1 MPLRQEAAEGVKDMS
16 GNRSVV
22 FRGTENMQVEDLNF
36 PKLEMPNGKKAPHGV
51 VLKIVTSNI
60 CGSDLH
66 IYRGSFPV
74 PDGMVMGHEMTGEV
88 VELGSDVEFLKEGDL
103 VSVPFNVACGRCRNC
118 RNGRTEV
125 CQTCNP
131 DVNCAAYGFNL
142 GDWDGGQAEYLFVPY
157 ADFQLL
163 KFPDRD
169 QAMEKIRDL
178 TLLSDILPTAF
189 HGLMEAGAKPGSTVY
204 LAGAGPVGRCGAAAA
219 RLLGASCI
227 IVGDYD
233 KDRLDLV
240 KRNGCETIDLNE
252 DVPLQDQIEKILGEP
267 MVDCAVDYVGT
278 EAHGIGK
285 EASNQD
291 PAHAINQVIDATR
304 AGGATGVVGVYGPD
318 PLADSE
324 AERKGV
330 YPIDFGNAWIKSPK
344 ISAGQAPIM
353 HYNYNLMQAILWDRM
368 PYLSDMLNTKV
379 ISLDEVPQAYADFNQ
394 GSAEKYIIDP
404 HGMIKA

>member
-1 MPLRQEAAEGVKDMS
+1 MA

-22 FRGTENMQVEDLNF
+22 FRGVKNMQVEDLDF
-36 PKLEMPNGKKAPHGV
+36 PKLQMPNGKKAPHGV
-51 VLKIVTSNI
+51 VLKIVASNI

-66 IYRGSFPV
+66 IYRGSFPA

-88 VELGSDVEFLKEGDL
+88 VEIGSDVEFLKEGDL

-131 DVNCAAYGFNL
+131 DADSAAYGFNL
-142 GDWDGGQAEYLFVPY
+142 GGWDGGQAEYLFVPY

-178 TLLSDILPTAF
+178 ALLSDILPTAF

-204 LAGAGPVGRCGAAAA
+204 IAGAGPVGRCGAAAA

-227 IVGDYD
+227 IVGDHD
-233 KDRLDLV
+233 KDRLALM

-285 EASNQD
+285 DADKED
-291 PAHAINQVIDATR
+291 PAYAINQVIDVTR
-304 AGGATGVVGVYGPD
+304 AGGATGIIGIYGPD
-318 PLADSE
+318 PLADSKDE
-324 AERKGV
+324 QNGI
-330 YPIDFGNAWIKSPK
+330 YPIEFGNAWIKSPK
-344 ISAGQAPIM
+344 ITAGQAPIM
-353 HYNYNLMQAILWDRM
+353 HYNYELMQAILWDRM
-368 PYLSDMLNTKV
+368 PYLSDMLQTKV
-379 ISLDEVPQAYADFNQ
+379 IGLDDAPQAYADFDN

-404 HGMIKA
+404 HGMIAS

>member
-1 MPLRQEAAEGVKDMS
+1 MA

-22 FRGTENMQVEDLNF
+22 FRGVKNMQVEDLDF
-36 PKLEMPNGKKAPHGV
+36 PKLQMPNGKKAPHGV
-51 VLKIVTSNI
+51 VLKIVASNI

-66 IYRGSFPV
+66 IYRGSFPA
-74 PDGMVMGHEMTGEV
+74 PEGMVMGHEMTGEV
-88 VELGSDVEFLKEGDL
+88 VEIGSDVEFLKEGDL

-131 DVNCAAYGFNL
+131 DADSAAYGFNL
-142 GDWDGGQAEYLFVPY
+142 GGWDGGQAEYLFVPY

-178 TLLSDILPTAF
+178 ALLSDILPTAF

-204 LAGAGPVGRCGAAAA
+204 IAGAGPVGRCGAAAA

-227 IVGDYD
+227 IVGDHD
-233 KDRLDLV
+233 KDRLALM

-285 EASNQD
+285 DADKED
-291 PAHAINQVIDATR
+291 PAYAINQVIDVTR
-304 AGGATGVVGVYGPD
+304 AGGATGIIGIYGPD
-318 PLADSE
+318 PLADSKDE
-324 AERKGV
+324 QNGI
-330 YPIDFGNAWIKSPK
+330 YPIEFGNAWIKSPK
-344 ISAGQAPIM
+344 ITAGQAPIM
-353 HYNYNLMQAILWDRM
+353 HYNYELMQAILWDRM
-368 PYLSDMLNTKV
+368 PYLSDMLQTKV
-379 ISLDEVPQAYADFNQ
+379 IGLDDAPQAYADFDNSSQ
-394 GSAEKYIIDP
+394 EKYIIDP
-404 HGMIKA
+404 HGMIAS